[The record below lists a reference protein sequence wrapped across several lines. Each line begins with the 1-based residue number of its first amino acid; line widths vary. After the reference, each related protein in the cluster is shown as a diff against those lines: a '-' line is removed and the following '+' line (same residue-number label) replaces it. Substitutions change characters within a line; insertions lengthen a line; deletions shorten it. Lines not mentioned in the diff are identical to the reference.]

1 MDKKFSKLLEIE
13 KNDWKEVV
21 PKPVMAAKKKIVKK
35 PAPGGAKKAGAS
47 SGLRAMIAA
56 KRKAAMGQEQ
66 VPEIKV
72 TEEKKQTPVR
82 KTRRSMASSPAPEIK
97 VTEEKKQTPV
107 RKTRKSMASSPAPE
121 NQFDGGFF
129 KITSPARTSPQQS
142 PKTSVSGEKGR
153 RSVGGDHLRRQVL
166 NDSTRRSVS
175 GLILSP
181 FLSQVSRRS
190 LPGPSSPLR
199 SMSPS
204 SPATG
209 T

>member
-35 PAPGGAKKAGAS
+35 PAPGASKKAGAS

-66 VPEIKV
+66 VL
-72 TEEKKQTPVR
+72 
-82 KTRRSMASSPAPEIK
+82 EIK

-129 KITSPARTSPQQS
+129 KITSPARTSPKQS
-142 PKTSVSGEKGR
+142 PKTPVSGEKGR